1 VKWIAM
7 AIIYLQAEERDFQ
20 HGMVS
25 VGEEQEWQVSLTPEF
40 LNQSGSLISE
50 EPLPIVSAVS
60 YLLRQMKGSSRP
72 YRPNVS
78 GHAILAT

>member
-1 VKWIAM
+1 M

-20 HGMVS
+20 NGMVS

-50 EPLPIVSAVS
+50 EPLPIVSAES
-60 YLLRQMKGSSRP
+60 YLLCQMKGSSRP
-72 YRPNVS
+72 YRSNVS